1 MAGLSRSEYVASLQS
16 QKTNKV
22 TALFKILAMALI
34 LVFLPQLLLFALG
47 FWIIIALLLGA
58 VKSAVDIPEFM

>member
-1 MAGLSRSEYVASLQS
+1 MAGLSRSEYLASLQS
-16 QKTNKV
+16 QKTSKV
-22 TALFKILAMALI
+22 KVLFKILAMVSI

-58 VKSAVDIPEFM
+58 VKTAVDIPEFM

>member
-1 MAGLSRSEYVASLQS
+1 MAGLSRSEYLASLQS
-16 QKTNKV
+16 KKTNKAKAV
-22 TALFKILAMALI
+22 FKILAMTLI
-34 LVFLPQLLLFALG
+34 LVLLPQLLLFALG

>member
-16 QKTNKV
+16 QKTNKF
-22 TALFKILAMALI
+22 TAIFKILAMTLI

>member
-16 QKTNKV
+16 EKTSKV
-22 TALFKILAMALI
+22 KVLFKILAMASILI
-34 LVFLPQLLLFALG
+34 FLPQLLLFALG